1 MVNIVYIVLKASE
14 QSKIKAP
21 NEMRSQKSGKKHTST
36 FARLDKTET
45 RSETASLDNLHCI
58 NSKNKVESKLNM
70 EIHLYNLQLCWR
82 SFVGKEHK

>member
-21 NEMRSQKSGKKHTST
+21 NEMRAQKKREKIYKQKK
-36 FARLDKTET
+36 RLDKTET